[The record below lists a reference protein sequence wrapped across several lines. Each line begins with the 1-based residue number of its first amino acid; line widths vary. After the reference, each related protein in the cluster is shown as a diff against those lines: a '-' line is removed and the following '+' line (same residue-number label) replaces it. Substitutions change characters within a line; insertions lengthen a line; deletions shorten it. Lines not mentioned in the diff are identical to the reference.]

1 MQRLA
6 IRTLLSRVTIVLGM
20 VSSGLSLGVLAA
32 VVPTVMASPP
42 VGAAT
47 GPNTTRFTPLTNPSR
62 IMDTRSN
69 LGNTPAGRPR
79 ANSSVTMAVTG
90 KVGIPDNATA
100 VVMNVTVAG
109 ADGPGYVTVY
119 PGGGAAPTASNVNTE
134 AAGQTIPNL
143 VTVPVG
149 VGGKVSVFTSMGA
162 DLIADVFGYYV
173 PAASSKA
180 GRYISQTPA
189 RMIDT
194 RSSAKVPAN
203 GVRRVALSGVPADA
217 VAAVLNVTVT
227 ATTDGG
233 FWTAYAAGARNPGTS
248 NLNVA
253 APNQT
258 IANQV
263 IVPVAGGAIDVFSSG
278 GGHLIVDLFGYFT
291 GASAADSTSG
301 LFVPMAPTRFLDTR
315 GPASVNPLGNGQKLY
330 PSYVVETPI
339 IGRSGIPSTASA
351 VVMNTTLVDAS
362 RPGFVTVFPAGTAR
376 PDTSTVNSEHQG
388 QTIAN
393 HTISPITGRGAGS
406 YASGGAHL
414 IQDVTGWFT
423 GWPLA
428 APVPAMPNQLPAVSF
443 PMTLTLPTLGVSA
456 TVGEGIGIDQVNNG
470 PGHWPG
476 TSLPGRSGNMA
487 VFGHRVSHTHPFRD
501 LDQLVAGDEIVVKSG
516 GYEYYYRYVK
526 TVITSPDDV
535 STIAAWSADPTLT
548 LVACHPPTSVD
559 FRIVVRAVLFDVR

>member
-1 MQRLA
+1 M
-6 IRTLLSRVTIVLGM
+6 
-20 VSSGLSLGVLAA
+20 
-32 VVPTVMASPP
+32 P
-42 VGAAT
+42 VA
-47 GPNTTRFTPLTNPSR
+47 
-62 IMDTRSN
+62 
-69 LGNTPAGRPR
+69 
-79 ANSSVTMAVTG
+79 G
-90 KVGIPDNATA
+90 KVGIPADATA

-119 PGGGAAPTASNVNTE
+119 PSGGAPPTASNVNTE
-134 AAGQTIPNL
+134 TSGQTIPNL

-149 VGGKVSVFTSMGA
+149 AGGRVSVYTSMGA
-162 DLIADVFGYYV
+162 HLIADVFGYYV

-180 GRYISQTPA
+180 GRYIAQTPA

-203 GVRRVALSGVPADA
+203 GVRRVALTGVPPDA

-227 ATTDGG
+227 GTIDGG
-233 FWTAYAAGARNPGTS
+233 FWTVYAAGARNPGTS
-248 NLNVA
+248 NLNVSG
-253 APNQT
+253 PNQT

-263 IVPVAGGAIDVFSSG
+263 ITPVAGGAIEVFSSG
-278 GGHLIVDLFGYFT
+278 GGHVIVDLFGYFT
-291 GASAADSTSG
+291 GPSAVDSTSG
-301 LFVPMAPTRFLDTR
+301 LFVPMTPTRFLDTR
-315 GPASVNPLGNGQKLY
+315 GPASVNPLGGGQKLY

-339 IGRSGIPSTASA
+339 IGRSGIPATASA
-351 VVMNTTLVDAS
+351 VVMNTTLVEAS
-362 RPGFVTVFPAGTAR
+362 RPGYVTVFPAGTTR

-428 APVPAMPNQLPAVSF
+428 SPVPAIPNQLPAVSF
-443 PMTLTLPTLGVSA
+443 PMTLVIPSVGVTA
-456 TVGEGIGIDQVNNG
+456 TMGEGIGIEQVNNG

-487 VFGHRVSHTHPFRD
+487 VFGHRVSHTRPFRD
-501 LDQLVAGDEIVVKSG
+501 LDQLREGDEIIVKSG
-516 GYEYYYRYVK
+516 GYDYHYRYVK
-526 TVITSPDDV
+526 TVVTSPDDV
-535 STIAAWSADPTLT
+535 TTFAAWSPDPTLT

-559 FRIVVRAVLFDVR
+559 FRIVVRARLFDIT

>member
-1 MQRLA
+1 MQRLTFRKLVA
-6 IRTLLSRVTIVLGM
+6 RATLAVGTVA
-20 VSSGLSLGVLAA
+20 SGLSLGVLAT
-32 VVPTVMASPP
+32 VVPAVMASPP

-47 GPNTTRFTPLTNPSR
+47 GPNTTRFVALANPSR
-62 IMDTRSN
+62 IMDTRVDS
-69 LGNTPAGRPR
+69 GNTPTGRPR
-79 ANSSVTMAVTG
+79 ANASVSMAVAG
-90 KVGIPDNATA
+90 KVGVPADATA

-119 PGGGAAPTASNVNTE
+119 PSGGAPPTASNVNTE
-134 AAGQTIPNL
+134 TAGQTIPNL

-149 VGGKVSVFTSMGA
+149 TGGRVSVFTSIGA
-162 DLIADVFGYYV
+162 HLIADVFGYYV

-180 GRYISQTPA
+180 GRYVAQTPA
-189 RMIDT
+189 RMVDT
-194 RSSAKVPAN
+194 RSSAKVAAN
-203 GVRRVALSGVPADA
+203 GVRRVTLTGVPADA

-227 ATTDGG
+227 GTTDGG
-233 FWTAYAAGARNPGTS
+233 FWTVYAAGARNPGTS
-248 NLNVA
+248 NLNVSG
-253 APNQT
+253 PNQT

-263 IVPVAGGAIDVFSSG
+263 IAPVSGGAIDVFSSG
-278 GGHLIVDLFGYFT
+278 GGHVIVDLFGYFT
-291 GASAADSTSG
+291 GASAVDGTSG
-301 LFVPMAPTRFLDTR
+301 LFVPMTPTRFLDTR
-315 GPASVNPLGNGQKLY
+315 GAAAVNPLGAGQKLY

-339 IGRSGIPSTASA
+339 IGRSGIPATASA
-351 VVMNTTLVDAS
+351 VVMNTTLVEAS
-362 RPGFVTVFPAGTAR
+362 RPGFVTVFPAGTTR

-428 APVPAMPNQLPAVSF
+428 SPVPAIANQLPPVSF
-443 PMTLTLPTLGVSA
+443 PMTLMIPSVGVSA
-456 TVGEGIGIDQVNNG
+456 TLGEGIGIEQVNNG

-487 VFGHRVSHTHPFRD
+487 VFGHRVSHTRPFRD
-501 LDQLVAGDEIVVKSG
+501 LDQLSDGDEIIVKAG
-516 GYEYYYRYVK
+516 GYDYHYRYTK
-526 TVITSPDDV
+526 TLITSPDDV
-535 STIAAWSADPTLT
+535 STIAAWSPNPTIT

-559 FRIVVRAVLFDVR
+559 FRIVVRAVLFDVT